1 MEYTAV
7 LDVNKNVIQ
16 FRITVYDNNNTLLS
30 NIIYD
35 EEDLNE

>member
-7 LDVNKNVIQ
+7 LDANKNVIQ